1 MFGSPLRRT
10 VSMYLIVFVS
20 FKLAVDVS
28 KCITHIKLYKNQV
41 QNEPYFIG
49 YWVKVSREVH
59 FYLKFGKKRQK
70 QTKNYQSFMAIN
82 WTL

>member
-28 KCITHIKLYKNQV
+28 KCITHIKLDKNQV

-59 FYLKFGKKRQK
+59 FYFEFGKKYIIKQK
-70 QTKNYQSFMAIN
+70 IILVCLFWQKI
-82 WTL
+82 